1 MAQPK
6 VCVTGGLGWVPPGK
20 GSLGGLPR
28 EVAVTRSLLWFK
40 ERLRNALRCR
50 VWFSGGPLHS

>member
-6 VCVTGGLGWVPPGK
+6 VRVTGGSGWVPPGK
-20 GSLGGLPR
+20 GSLGGLPG

-40 ERLRNALRCR
+40 ERLRNALRHR
-50 VWFSGGPLHS
+50 V